1 VLNAELKRLKN
12 VDREQANGIE
22 MLGRQLQDSQN
33 QRLAGNARVEEL
45 GRENGKI
52 ILVNQELQ
60 ITLNMRTEEK

>member
-1 VLNAELKRLKN
+1 ME
-12 VDREQANGIE
+12 REQANGIE

-33 QRLAGNARVEEL
+33 QRVAGNARVEEL

-52 ILVNQELQ
+52 MLANQELQ

>member
-1 VLNAELKRLKN
+1 MLNAELKRLKN

>member
-12 VDREQANGIE
+12 VEREQANGIE

-52 ILVNQELQ
+52 MLVNQELQ